1 MHIVHL
7 HNAVNTQDMLTHRV
21 QVQAVRG
28 ELHKHRRSLLHQTRR
43 TRHNQRRNQQTGK
56 GVRLVEA
63 GQPNHDSRHNHTQ
76 RTQGVIEHLQERGA
90 HIEVRVPRRSQHRNT
105 NSVRHQANH
114 TKDQQLGAGHLRRG
128 EQAMHALHRR
138 VDTHRQQQH
147 RLPQGGKHL
156 NTAETPR
163 AAGRRRA
170 RHQRSRSERHQQAG
184 RVRNGVRRIGQQRK
198 TSRNQRTNRLRQ
210 HNNNR
215 QAERNQQARTHR
227 GGILRARGMRM
238 VVPMVMPVVAVMC
251 VRSHALLLNYEL
263 RC

>member
-1 MHIVHL
+1 
-7 HNAVNTQDMLTHRV
+7 
-21 QVQAVRG
+21 
-28 ELHKHRRSLLHQTRR
+28 
-43 TRHNQRRNQQTGK
+43 
-56 GVRLVEA
+56 
-63 GQPNHDSRHNHTQ
+63 
-76 RTQGVIEHLQERGA
+76 
-90 HIEVRVPRRSQHRNT
+90 
-105 NSVRHQANH
+105 
-114 TKDQQLGAGHLRRG
+114 
-128 EQAMHALHRR
+128 MHALHRR

-147 RLPQGGKHL
+147 RLPEGGKHL
-156 NTAETPR
+156 NAAETPR
-163 AAGRRRA
+163 AAGRCRA

-238 VVPMVMPVVAVMC
+238 VVPMMMPVMPAVAVMC